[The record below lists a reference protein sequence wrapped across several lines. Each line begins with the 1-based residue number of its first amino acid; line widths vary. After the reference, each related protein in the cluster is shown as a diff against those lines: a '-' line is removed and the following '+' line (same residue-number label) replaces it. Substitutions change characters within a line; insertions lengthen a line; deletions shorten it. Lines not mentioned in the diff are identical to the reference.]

1 MEERSFSRSPG
12 PDYPL
17 ISHTVKRAAKAESL
31 DQWVGKDGDSLD
43 FAYLHRKPEKRA
55 EEEGRAKH
63 M

>member
-12 PDYPL
+12 HDYPL
-17 ISHTVKRAAKAESL
+17 ISRTVKRAAKA
-31 DQWVGKDGDSLD
+31 WVGKDGDSLD